1 MKMSTNENVLQK
13 ATKLIEEAED
23 KNEGVAQAIELIVA
37 EKNADLI
44 NQIQEDAAAGIK
56 SFRPLSK
63 NEVAFYEALK
73 QGPEAYRQAVT
84 ADQIDIIPTETIDFT
99 LNNVKTP
106 SRVLDLVNRAPA
118 GVKKWLVAEKTGTYA
133 WGKLTDAITGE
144 LTAQI
149 TALNMD
155 AFKLMAYCILPK
167 AIRDLE
173 IGYVDRYFTAILQ
186 EALQDGM
193 VFGYLYGNGVNS
205 PIGIFKQIAAVNQ
218 DGTHKDK
225 TVLTNI
231 TGFAPKQLAA
241 ALKTLSNDGKRV
253 VSRVALICNPADR
266 YQYVNPALYG
276 DSISGGFVTKSF
288 LDIDVI
294 EDANVVAG
302 QAAFTIPGVYTLGI
316 NSVKVDEYKETKAL
330 DDADVIIGKVY
341 ANGRAVDDNCAVI
354 FDVTKLKE
362 YKPTVITEAAA

>member
-1 MKMSTNENVLQK
+1 MKITTNENLLQK
-13 ATKLIEEAED
+13 ATKLIDEAED
-23 KNEGVAQAIELIVA
+23 KNEGVAQAIEMIVA

-44 NQIQEDAAAGIK
+44 SQIEAEAAKGVK
-56 SFRPLSK
+56 NFRPLTSV
-63 NEVAFYEALK
+63 ETSFYEALK
-73 QGPEAYRQAVT
+73 QGPEAFRQAVT
-84 ADQIDIIPTETIDFT
+84 ADQIDIIPTEIIDFT
-99 LNNVKTP
+99 LNDVKAP
-106 SRVLDLVNRAPA
+106 SGVLGLVNRAPA

-149 TALNMD
+149 TSLNMD
-155 AFKLMAYCILPK
+155 VFKLMAYCILPK

-193 VFGYLYGNGVNS
+193 VYGYLYGDGVNS
-205 PIGIFKQIAAVNQ
+205 PIGIFKQIAAVNT

-225 TVLTNI
+225 TALT
-231 TGFAPKQLAA
+231 TVKGFSPKQLAPV
-241 ALKTLSNDGKRV
+241 LKTLSNDGKRV
-253 VSRVALICNPADR
+253 VRNVALICNPADR
-266 YQYVNPALYG
+266 YEYVNPALYG
-276 DSISGGFVTKSF
+276 DSISGGFVSKSF
-288 LDIDVI
+288 INIEVI

-302 QAAFTIPGVYTLGI
+302 KAAFTLPGVYTLGV

-341 ANGRAVDDNCAVI
+341 ANGRAVDDNCAVV
-354 FDVTKLKE
+354 FDVTKLEE
-362 YKPTVITEAAA
+362 YVPTVINKASA